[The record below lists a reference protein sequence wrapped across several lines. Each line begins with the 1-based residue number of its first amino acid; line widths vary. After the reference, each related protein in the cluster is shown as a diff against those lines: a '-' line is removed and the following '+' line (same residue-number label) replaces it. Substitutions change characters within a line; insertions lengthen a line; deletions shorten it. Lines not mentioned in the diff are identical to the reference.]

1 MIEKIAYLN
10 FIIFILTN
18 QQYNIALYIEY
29 ITFSLFILRF
39 VFSNASMSK
48 REKFVIE
55 NLQFLCLEIIFR
67 DYKIKMINVILL
79 ITIQSIFYTLSFF
92 SVSVYN
98 EEKFADQT
106 K

>member
-29 ITFSLFILRF
+29 IMFSLFILRL

-48 REKFVIE
+48 REKYVIE

-67 DYKIKMINVILL
+67 DYKIKMINVILV
-79 ITIQSIFYTLSFF
+79 TIQSIFYILSFF